1 MVITD
6 IIAFAK
12 NGISPSDMRDLIER
26 GYTAKDIAEFLA
38 VDVNT
43 AEADQPEDPADA
55 PEDPET
61 DKKDAG
67 QATGPD
73 YKALYEAEKKR
84 REEQERAAAHKQTDP
99 AGQKDD
105 FTQALE
111 SVQTFL

>member
-1 MVITD
+1 MIIQD

-12 NGISPSDMRDLIER
+12 NGVSPADMRDLIEQ
-26 GYTAKDIAEFLA
+26 GYTAQDIAEFLA
-38 VDVNT
+38 ADVKP
-43 AEADQPEDPADA
+43 AEDVQPEDPAGT
-55 PEDPET
+55 PEDPEP
-61 DKKDAG
+61 DMEKAG
-67 QATGPD
+67 PATGPD

-84 REEQERAAAHKQTDP
+84 REDQERAAAHKQTDP

>member
-1 MVITD
+1 MIIQD

-12 NGISPSDMRDLIER
+12 NGVSPSDMRDLIEK
-26 GYTAKDIAEFLA
+26 GYTAQDIAEFLA
-38 VDVNT
+38 
-43 AEADQPEDPADA
+43 AEVELAEDGQPEDPADA
-55 PEDPET
+55 PADPVPDT
-61 DKKDAG
+61 KDAG
-67 QATGPD
+67 PATGPD

-84 REEQERAAAHKQTDP
+84 REDQERAAAHKQTDP

>member
-12 NGISPSDMRDLIER
+12 NGVSPADMKDLIAH

-38 VDVNT
+38 VDVKP
-43 AEADQPEDPADA
+43 AEGDQPEDPADA
-55 PEDPET
+55 PEDPEP
-61 DKKDAG
+61 DNKDAG
-67 QATGPD
+67 PATGPD
-73 YKALYEAEKKR
+73 YKALYETEKKR

>member
-12 NGISPSDMRDLIER
+12 NGISPSDMRDLIEQ
-26 GYTAKDIAEFLA
+26 GYTAQDIAEFLA
-38 VDVNT
+38 VDVKT
-43 AEADQPEDPADA
+43 AEADQPEDPAGA
-55 PEDPET
+55 PEDPEP

-67 QATGPD
+67 PATGPD

-84 REEQERAAAHKQTDP
+84 REDLERAAAHKQTDP